1 MGESLFIDAIN
12 GDRRALARAMTQID
26 DGAADALSAV
36 AALTPRRASR
46 PGAPFVLGVTGPP
59 GAGKST
65 FTNRVI
71 ARARASGERVAV
83 LAVDPSSPF
92 SGGAIL
98 GDRLRMEA
106 HAADP
111 GVFIRSLSSRGHLG
125 GLSRATGQVV
135 DLLDAAGYD
144 RVILETVGVGQSEL
158 SVMGLA
164 DTVLVV
170 LTPESGDVVQT
181 MKAGLLE
188 VADVFAVNKAD
199 RPGADGLRRNLE
211 LMVHL
216 GMSDEVDEHRWAIPV
231 HTCCASKTGVWTRW
245 LLRVWSI
252 STGSGPPDD
261 GLGTSAGLTGGCVLF
276 SMSSVRMLDCGL
288 LIWCERPGLRQRFG
302 RGRSTR
308 TLPRP
313 AGARHRELA
322 ATKPCQRSRFPP
334 RRARRT
340 PGSNGPQ

>member
-1 MGESLFIDAIN
+1 MADTLFKKATE
-12 GDRRALARAMTQID
+12 GDRRAIARAITRID
-26 DGAADALSAV
+26 DGSDGVLAEV
-36 AALTPRRASR
+36 AALRPRRAHA
-46 PGAPFVLGVTGPP
+46 PGVPFVMGITGPP

-71 ARARASGERVAV
+71 ERARGRGERVAV

-98 GDRLRMEA
+98 GDRLRMES
-106 HAADP
+106 HATDP
-111 GVFIRSLSSRGHLG
+111 DVFIRSLSSRGHLG

-135 DLLDAAGYD
+135 DLLDAAGFD
-144 RVILETVGVGQSEL
+144 RIILETVGVGQSEL

-216 GMSDEVDEHRWAIPV
+216 GLPVDHGDKHWTIPV
-231 HTCCASKTGVWTRW
+231 HTCCALDDSGVDDVVESCQAHLAWIGGDGREVW
-245 LLRVWSI
+245 RVRREEGRMRAFLDVVASDARRRAEVEVTQDGRAADI
-252 STGSGPPDD
+252 RSGAVSPY
-261 GLGTSAGLTGGCVLF
+261 TA
-276 SMSSVRMLDCGL
+276 
-288 LIWCERPGLRQRFG
+288 
-302 RGRSTR
+302 
-308 TLPRP
+308 
-313 AGARHRELA
+313 A
-322 ATKPCQRSRFPP
+322 ATWGE
-334 RRARRT
+334 AR
-340 PGSNGPQ
+340 

>member
-1 MGESLFIDAIN
+1 VSDSLFTEAIN
-12 GDRRALARAMTQID
+12 GDRRALARAMTRID
-26 DGAADALSAV
+26 DGASGVLDAV
-36 AALTPRRASR
+36 AGLEPRRATT

-65 FTNRVI
+65 FTNRLI
-71 ARARASGERVAV
+71 ARARANGERVAV

-106 HAADP
+106 HASDP

-135 DLLDAAGYD
+135 DLLDASGFD
-144 RVILETVGVGQSEL
+144 RIILETVGVGQSEL

-216 GMSDEVDEHRWAIPV
+216 GMPEGAGDGHWTIPV
-231 HTCCASKTGVWTRW
+231 HTCCALEDQGVDEVASACTAHLDWIRSDGRLAWDERRADGRMRAFLDVVASDARMRAETAVRDSG
-245 LLRVWSI
+245 LRDRI
-252 STGSGPPDD
+252 RAGSVNAYAAAAEW
-261 GLGTSAGLTGGCVLF
+261 GTS
-276 SMSSVRMLDCGL
+276 S
-288 LIWCERPGLRQRFG
+288 
-302 RGRSTR
+302 
-308 TLPRP
+308 
-313 AGARHRELA
+313 
-322 ATKPCQRSRFPP
+322 
-334 RRARRT
+334 
-340 PGSNGPQ
+340 

>member
-1 MGESLFIDAIN
+1 MSDSLFTKAIN

-26 DGAADALSAV
+26 DGVSGALDAV
-36 AALTPRRASR
+36 AALSPRRAVS

-65 FTNRVI
+65 FTNRLV
-71 ARARASGERVAV
+71 ARARALGERVAV

-106 HAADP
+106 HASDS

-135 DLLDAAGYD
+135 DLLDAAGFD

-216 GMSDEVDEHRWAIPV
+216 GMPEGAREDHWTIPV
-231 HTCCASKTGVWTRW
+231 HTCSALNDQGVDEVVSACSAHLDWIRAEGRGAWNDRRAEGRMRAFLDVVASDAR
-245 LLRVWSI
+245 RH
-252 STGSGPPDD
+252 
-261 GLGTSAGLTGGCVLF
+261 AEA
-276 SMSSVRMLDCGL
+276 SVRASGL
-288 LIWCERPGLRQRFG
+288 EDDI
-302 RGRSTR
+302 RSGSVNAYAAA
-308 TLPRP
+308 
-313 AGARHRELA
+313 AGWSE
-322 ATKPCQRSRFPP
+322 S
-334 RRARRT
+334 
-340 PGSNGPQ
+340 S